1 MKHYDFMGETHRY
14 HYPQRC
20 ALHIETCCCHCKR
33 AMGKEMIFKADKCAV
48 FTASLKQSQRHM
60 FLSVKKQN
68 NTSRF
73 KLELLYFLYF
83 LSDEQCYGGGF

>member
-1 MKHYDFMGETHRY
+1 
-14 HYPQRC
+14 
-20 ALHIETCCCHCKR
+20 
-33 AMGKEMIFKADKCAV
+33 MIFKADKCAV